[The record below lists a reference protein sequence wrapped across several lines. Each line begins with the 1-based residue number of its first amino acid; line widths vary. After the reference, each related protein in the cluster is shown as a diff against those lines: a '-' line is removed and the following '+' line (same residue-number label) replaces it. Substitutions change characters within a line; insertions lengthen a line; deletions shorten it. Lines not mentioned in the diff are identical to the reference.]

1 MGKSLK
7 DPPLRL
13 KLETI
18 KEEVE
23 TITGTEFPD
32 FTDCRSYTVFQL

>member
-1 MGKSLK
+1 MGRSLK
-7 DPPLRL
+7 DPLLRL

-18 KEEVE
+18 KADVE

-32 FTDCRSYTVFQL
+32 STDCRSYTVFQL